1 MFPLILALDNENKN
15 FVFCFALFSLIRTF
29 ASGIILTPPLLLP
42 YKGGEFLRA
51 TEAEAAPFPW
61 GRAGGWASKKITMVM
76 EKNVNEVLLKSV
88 AILSRHS
95 EKEDGMMPEGSAPMP
110 HVDSVERVVT
120 LVRNIIFSDYFN
132 KRQPEEQIRAYY
144 IGVNMEELYKLLN
157 AQIARGLLFCSCM
170 SEAEAADK
178 ARCLALDFIEQL
190 PEVKRLLYTDV
201 EAMFNND
208 PAATNYGEVIYSYP
222 SIIAMTHYRIA
233 HVLQLMKVPVI
244 PRIITEQAHAVTGID
259 IHPGAQIGEYFSI
272 DHGTGVV
279 IGETT
284 IIGNHVA
291 LYQGVTLG
299 AKSFKYDA
307 EGNMLNVP
315 RHPIIEDNV
324 TVYSN
329 ASILGR
335 ITIGHDSV
343 IGGNIWLTHDVP
355 PHSRILQSKAV
366 DASFSGGL
374 GI

>member
-1 MFPLILALDNENKN
+1 
-15 FVFCFALFSLIRTF
+15 
-29 ASGIILTPPLLLP
+29 
-42 YKGGEFLRA
+42 
-51 TEAEAAPFPW
+51 
-61 GRAGGWASKKITMVM
+61 M
-76 EKNVNEVLLKSV
+76 EKNVNDILLKNV
-88 AILSRHS
+88 AILSKHS
-95 EKEDGMMPEGSAPMP
+95 EKEDGMMPEGSSPMP
-110 HVDSVERVVT
+110 SVECVKKMVT
-120 LVRNIIFSDYFN
+120 LVKTIIFSDYFH
-132 KRQPEEQIRAYY
+132 KRQPDEQIRAYY
-144 IGVNMEELYKLLN
+144 IGVNMEELFKLLN

-170 SEAEAADK
+170 SEEEALQNAQQ
-178 ARCLALDFIEQL
+178 LALEFIDHL
-190 PEVKRLLYTDV
+190 PELKRLLYTDV

-208 PAATNYGEVIYSYP
+208 PAATNYGEVIFCYP
-222 SIIAMTHYRIA
+222 SLNAMTHYRMA
-233 HVLQLMKVPVI
+233 HVLHLMKVPVI
-244 PRIITEQAHAVTGID
+244 PRIITELAHSKTGID

-299 AKSFKYDA
+299 AKSFKYD
-307 EGNMLNVP
+307 ENGNMLNVP
-315 RHPIIEDNV
+315 RHPILEDNV

-335 ITIGHDSV
+335 ITIGHDSI